1 MDPGSKAFII
11 LAGGSAV
18 VGLGWWL
25 LRKAF
30 GDPTPDPTAPK
41 AKDTWESPGG
51 GDYGAGKD
59 GP

>member
-18 VGLGWWL
+18 LGFGWWL
-25 LRKAF
+25 FRKAF
-30 GDPTPDPTAPK
+30 GVPAEDPTASK
-41 AKDTWESPGG
+41 AKDTWDSPG

-59 GP
+59 GH